1 GPGHRNLIVLSA
13 IAGAIL
19 LCLSDL
25 ISRTILMPTEV
36 PVGIITAL
44 FGTPVLLVIIIRQKK
59 RLFV

>member
-1 GPGHRNLIVLSA
+1 
-13 IAGAIL
+13 
-19 LCLSDL
+19 
-25 ISRTILMPTEV
+25 MPTEV